1 MGKILYF
8 CKMISFS
15 LNIDGDIRWFN
26 APLVMGILNLTPD
39 SFHAPSRYAFDA
51 VDEADIVDIGA
62 CSTRPGIWS
71 NKKKRTDK
79 DIVDIGACSTR
90 PGAEVCSESEEM
102 ERLMKAAE
110 TIKERY
116 SGKILSVDTFRPAV
130 AEMAIKELGVHI
142 VNDISGGCEDIYS
155 VAARYGRAYV
165 LTYPEP
171 GGMDKALYWFSEKID
186 ALARAGVNDIIIDP
200 GFGFNKDV
208 EQNYALVREFE
219 VFKSL
224 RLPILCGISR
234 KRMVYQLLGIT
245 PGEALNGTSV
255 ANTILLTKG
264 ADILRVHDVKEAV
277 EAVKIY
283 QLSTVNCQLSTK

>member
-1 MGKILYF
+1 MTP
-8 CKMISFS
+8 FS
-15 LNIDGDIRWFN
+15 LNINGTLRQFES
-26 APLVMGILNLTPD
+26 PVVMGILNLTPD
-39 SFHAPSRYAFDA
+39 SFHAASRYAFDA
-51 VDEADIVDIGA
+51 VDEA
-62 CSTRPGIWS
+62 
-71 NKKKRTDK
+71 

-110 TIKERY
+110 AIKERY

-219 VFKSL
+219 AFKSL

-234 KRMVYQLLGIT
+234 KRMVFQPLGIT

-255 ANTILLTKG
+255 LDTILLTKG
-264 ADILRVHDVKEAV
+264 ADILRVHDVKEAK
-277 EAVKIY
+277 EAVTLFELTM
-283 QLSTVNCQLSTK
+283 QR

>member
-1 MGKILYF
+1 
-8 CKMISFS
+8 MIPFS

-51 VDEADIVDIGA
+51 VADADIVDIGA
-62 CSTRPGIWS
+62 CSTRPG
-71 NKKKRTDK
+71 
-79 DIVDIGACSTR
+79 R
-90 PGAEVCSESEEM
+90 PGGEVCSESEEI
-102 ERLMKAAE
+102 ERLRSAAN

-116 SGKILSVDTFRPAV
+116 SGKILSIDTFRPAV
-130 AEMAIKELGVHI
+130 AEMAVKELGVHI
-142 VNDISGGCEDIYS
+142 INDVSGGCDEIYS
-155 VAARYGRAYV
+155 VAANFNKAYV
-165 LTYPEP
+165 LTYSES

-200 GFGFNKDV
+200 GFGFGKDV

-219 VFKSL
+219 AFKSL

-234 KRMVYQLLGIT
+234 KRMIFLPLGIT
-245 PGEALNGTSV
+245 PAKALNGTSV

>member
-8 CKMISFS
+8 CKMIPFS

-51 VDEADIVDIGA
+51 VADADIVDIGA
-62 CSTRPGIWS
+62 CSTRPG
-71 NKKKRTDK
+71 
-79 DIVDIGACSTR
+79 G
-90 PGAEVCSESEEM
+90 EVCSESEEI
-102 ERLMKAAE
+102 ERLRSTAN

-116 SGKILSVDTFRPAV
+116 SGKILSIDTFRPAV
-130 AEMAIKELGVHI
+130 AEMAVKELGVHI
-142 VNDISGGCEDIYS
+142 INDVSGGCDEIYS
-155 VAARYGRAYV
+155 VAANFNKAYV
-165 LTYPEP
+165 LTYPES

-200 GFGFNKDV
+200 GFGFAKDV

-219 VFKSL
+219 AFKSL

-234 KRMVYQLLGIT
+234 KRMIFQPLGIT
-245 PGEALNGTSV
+245 PAKALNGTSV
-255 ANTILLTKG
+255 MNTILLTKG